1 MARLFHKTVLMVL
14 VLAVAWATGLIPTH
28 SVSAASGLGN
38 PAEVEAFFDG
48 AMAAEMSARHIPG
61 AVVSVVRDGQVLF
74 SKGYGFAD
82 LENQTP
88 VDPQRTLF
96 RAGSVAKLFVA
107 TAVMQLAE
115 QGKLD
120 LDADVN
126 TYLDFKI
133 PATFPEAIT
142 IKNLLTHTAGFEDIG
157 QDLFKLRAEEIQT
170 LGQYLTTHIPARV
183 FPPGKL
189 AAYSNYGAALAAY
202 IVERVSGL
210 PFTEYVEKN
219 IFTPLGMSHATFLQ
233 PLPADLAGDLSSGY
247 NFVNGD
253 YIKGSFEFVGP
264 YPAGSLS
271 ATGADMTRFMIAHL
285 QNGRYEQTQ
294 ILSEASAQ
302 QMHSLLFQHDPR
314 LEGMAYGFFESKIHG
329 QRVLSHTGDTWLF
342 HSGLFLL
349 PEQNVGVFI
358 STNAKGGEITSG
370 NIFKFFM
377 DHYYASATQPA
388 PTPSADFSARM
399 APYLGD
405 YYPARSNVST
415 FEKLLTL
422 FTPTSVSLTRN
433 GRLLITTYGVTN
445 QAAEVEPGLFQLVNK
460 PDSRLVFKTDDQGQA
475 YLLTDQPFALV
486 KAPWYRTSAFH
497 KLVAVGGVLLFL
509 GSLIGW
515 PIAFFAKL
523 RKREKRPLLSELAHW
538 VAALF
543 GIELLVL
550 LFTLVGLFTDNLPAF
565 GVPRL
570 YFENPPSLGL
580 LMAIPPVM
588 AILAGLMALFTLI
601 SWVRGFWN
609 AAARIHYTLLTLSA
623 AALIWALIYWNMLF

>member
-1 MARLFHKTVLMVL
+1 MARLFHKTILMVQ
-14 VLAVAWATGLIPTH
+14 VFAVTWAPGFFPTH
-28 SVSAASGLGN
+28 SASAAAGLGN

-61 AVVSVVRDGQVLF
+61 AVVSVVEDGQVLF

-82 LENQTP
+82 LENQVA
-88 VDPQRTLF
+88 VDPQRALL
-96 RAGSVAKLFVA
+96 RSASVSKLFVA
-107 TAVMQLAE
+107 SAVMQLAE

-133 PATFPEAIT
+133 PATFPQAIT
-142 IKNLLTHTAGFEDIG
+142 LKNLLTHTAGFEDIG
-157 QDLFKLRAEEIQT
+157 QDLFKLKVEEMQT
-170 LGQYLTTHIPARV
+170 LGQYLKTHIPARV

-189 AAYSNYGAALAAY
+189 GAYSNYGAALAAY

-210 PFTEYVEKN
+210 PFSEYVEKN
-219 IFTPLGMSHATFLQ
+219 IFTPLGMSRASFLQ
-233 PLPADLAGDLSSGY
+233 PLPADQAEDMSSGY
-247 NFVNGD
+247 NFVNGA

-271 ATGADMTRFMIAHL
+271 ATGADITRFMIAHL
-285 QNGRYEQTQ
+285 QNGQYEQAQ
-294 ILSEASAQ
+294 ILSEASAK

-314 LEGMAYGFFESKIHG
+314 LEGMAYGFFESQINE

-342 HSGLFLL
+342 HSGLFLI
-349 PEQNVGVFI
+349 PAQNVGVFI
-358 STNAKGGEITSG
+358 STNSTGGAITSG
-370 NIFKFFM
+370 TVFKLFM
-377 DHYYASATQPA
+377 NQYYPSTPQPA
-388 PTPSADFSARM
+388 PTSDADFSARM
-399 APYLGD
+399 APYLGE
-405 YYPARSNVST
+405 YYPARSNFST
-415 FEKLLTL
+415 FEKLMRLL
-422 FTPTSVSLTRN
+422 DPTSVSLTRN
-433 GRLLITTYGVTN
+433 GRLLITTHGVTN
-445 QAAEVEPGLFQLVNK
+445 QAVEVEPGLFQFFNK
-460 PDSRLVFKTDDQGQA
+460 PDSRLVFKTDELGQA

-486 KAPWYRTSAFH
+486 KTPWYGSSAFH
-497 KLVAVGGVLLFL
+497 KLMAVGAVLMFL

-515 PIAFFAKL
+515 PIAFFAGL
-523 RKREKRPLLSELAHW
+523 RKREKRPLLSGLARW

-543 GIELLVL
+543 GFALLVF

-588 AILAGLMALFTLI
+588 AILAGLMAFFVLI
-601 SWVRGFWN
+601 SWVRRFWSV
-609 AAARIHYTLLTLSA
+609 AGRIHYTLLTLSA
-623 AALIWALIYWNMLF
+623 WALIYWNLLF

>member
-1 MARLFHKTVLMVL
+1 MTRLFHKTILIVL
-14 VLAVAWATGLIPTH
+14 VLAVTWTPVFFPTH
-28 SVSAASGLGN
+28 SASAAAGLGN

-61 AVVSVVRDGQVLF
+61 AVVSVVEDGQVLF

-82 LENQTP
+82 LENQTS
-88 VDPQRTLF
+88 VDPQHTLF
-96 RAGSVAKLFVA
+96 RAGSVAKLFGA

-133 PATFPEAIT
+133 PTTCPQAIT
-142 IKNLLTHTAGFEDIG
+142 LKNLLTHTAGFEDIG
-157 QDLFKLRAEEIQT
+157 QDLFKLKAEEMQT
-170 LGQYLTTHIPARV
+170 LGQYLKTHIPARV
-183 FPPGKL
+183 FSPGKL
-189 AAYSNYGAALAAY
+189 GAYSNYGAALAAY

-233 PLPADLAGDLSSGY
+233 PLPADLQGDLSSGY
-247 NFVNGD
+247 NFVSGE

-271 ATGADMTRFMIAHL
+271 VTGADMTRFMIAHL

-294 ILSEASAQ
+294 ILSEASAK

-314 LEGMAYGFFESKIHG
+314 LEGMAYGFFSSKING
-329 QRVLSHTGDTWLF
+329 QRVLSHTGDTFLF
-342 HSGLFLL
+342 HSGLFLI

-358 STNAKGGEITSG
+358 STNAVRGEITSG
-370 NIFKFFM
+370 IIFKLFM
-377 DHYYASATQPA
+377 DHYYPSATQPVS
-388 PTPSADFSARM
+388 TPGADFSARM
-399 APYLGD
+399 ALYLGE
-405 YYPARSNVST
+405 YYPARSNFST

-422 FTPTSVSLTRN
+422 FNPTSVHLSRN

-445 QAAEVEPGLFQLVNK
+445 QAAEVEPGLFQLINK
-460 PDSRLVFKTDDQGQA
+460 PESRLVFKTDDLGQA
-475 YLLTDQPFALV
+475 YLLTNQPFALV
-486 KAPWYRTSAFH
+486 KTPWYGTSAFH
-497 KLVAVGGVLLFL
+497 KLVAAGGMLLFL

-515 PIAFFAKL
+515 PIAFFAGL
-523 RKREKRPLLSELAHW
+523 RKREKRQLLPELARW
-538 VAALF
+538 IAALF
-543 GIELLVL
+543 GIALLVL
-550 LFTLVGLFTDNLPAF
+550 LFTLVSLITNNLPAF
-565 GVPRL
+565 GVPHL

-588 AILAGLMALFTLI
+588 VILAGLMALFMLI
-601 SWVRGFWN
+601 SWVRRFWT

-623 AALIWALIYWNMLF
+623 AALIWALIYWKMLF